1 MSRSIRVKEKHE
13 KSSAHSLHDRDEG
26 SAARTRPFSFDEI
39 MLRRENKKSSESLK
53 EEAIKVGNISKEG
66 IIENVSDQ
74 FESEKGTKYNR
85 SSSPIVEK
93 HVSEKSLKMSSRKK
107 EENLSM
113 KKDAL
118 FKGKNRESH
127 ESDRKLKDK
136 QNNDMN
142 YKAKLG
148 RNDRQHGRRKDEE
161 WFASDAAIEVEKKHS
176 RDLVTRERHADR
188 IKGESER
195 GNKRRYRNGDD
206 EKSRDRNTIKKHD
219 LGKQRDLDV
228 SERKESSKSHY
239 EESRSKRRRS
249 RSREHE
255 DRSRR
260 SISLSPRAHKHKSH
274 HGGQRREFSSHS
286 LKDRSRRQD
295 SEIDKNRVSINGS
308 SSHYQRHGG
317 YTSGLGGYS
326 PRKRRIEA
334 AVKTSSP
341 SDHSPEKKSAGWDL
355 PPVKTAAPFSPPVP
369 SYFQSLNQAVAS
381 TVNDTAN
388 AFSVASTTTKS
399 LSGVA
404 NTFATRTNASIDS
417 VQLTQ
422 ATRPMRRLYVENI
435 PSSASEKDVMECF
448 NNLLMS
454 SGVSRNHPCFNC
466 TINKGQALVEFLTPE
481 DASAA
486 LSFDGNSFSG
496 SILKIKRPKDFIEV
510 ATGDLEKSVATVDTI
525 SDRVKDSP
533 NKIFIGG
540 ISKYISSKMLM
551 EVVSVFGPLKAY
563 HFEVNKELSEP
574 CAFLEYVDQSVTH
587 KACAGLNGM
596 KLGGRV
602 LTVMQAM
609 PGASLLENDGYSPSY
624 GIPEHARSLLKQPT
638 QVLKLKNVFD
648 PEALS
653 SLSDPDVEEVLEDIR
668 LECARFGTVKGV
680 NVVKNGNGHTTTLD
694 GCKVIEVRESAG
706 ALQDSLCNDRREET
720 DTSRKDV
727 DHEPRQISEV
737 DVPSGI
743 KEIKED
749 VVKLN
754 CFGDDK
760 PADDIGEDTM
770 NQKVQLDNNMVAED
784 LGCKNIADGIPTE
797 LPIQLNGQVDQLDFH
812 DENVGDIIQVKDISL
827 DRKFKAVDHL
837 TLEDTDSKL
846 QEASAGLDSGLA
858 MEAGAMERGGNEE
871 LDYDLGHV
879 FEPWC
884 VFVEYGRT
892 EACCMAAHCLHG
904 RLFDNRVVAV
914 EYIALDL
921 YRSRFPK

>member
-13 KSSAHSLHDRDEG
+13 KSSAHSLHDCDEG

-93 HVSEKSLKMSSRKK
+93 HASEKSLKMSSRKK

-797 LPIQLNGQVDQLDFH
+797 LPIQLNGQ
-812 DENVGDIIQVKDISL
+812 
-827 DRKFKAVDHL
+827 
-837 TLEDTDSKL
+837 
-846 QEASAGLDSGLA
+846 EASAGLDSGLA
-858 MEAGAMERGGNEE
+858 MEAGAMERGGTEE

-892 EACCMAAHCLHG
+892 EASCMAAHCLHG

>member
-797 LPIQLNGQVDQLDFH
+797 LPIQLNGQ
-812 DENVGDIIQVKDISL
+812 
-827 DRKFKAVDHL
+827 
-837 TLEDTDSKL
+837 
-846 QEASAGLDSGLA
+846 EASAGLDSGLA